1 MIQYKI
7 ISLQISLKK
16 LLKRLFFSC
25 QTAWARGNIASM
37 NRAAYAFFYF
47 YAFPTPLVEE
57 GKRCTH

>member
-7 ISLQISLKK
+7 ISLQINGKKPLKW
-16 LLKRLFFSC
+16 LIFSC
-25 QTAWARGNIASM
+25 QIVWARGNMASM